1 MAKVLFLHSMTKS
14 VRKTFFSP
22 WHIILSGEHMPLSHF
37 YQGDNMKITAKF
49 GGTSLATAKAIDN
62 AAKIVASD
70 TARRYVTVSAPG
82 KRSPDDIKITDL
94 LYSAYESGDFDAV
107 FERFYDIAH
116 ELRTKTEL
124 SAEYRK
130 IKDAMR
136 IPCGRDFIASRGEY
150 LCAEI
155 FSDYIGFPFID
166 AADVIFFDDDG
177 NTDYIRTRR
186 RLGEVLEKVQ
196 NAVIPG
202 FYGVGTDGAVHT
214 FSRGGS
220 DITGALVAASS
231 ESDIYENW
239 TDVDGVLS
247 ADPKTIDNPAFLD
260 IITYS
265 ELKYLSA
272 FGASVLHE
280 DALLPVR
287 QLGIPVHIRNTENPG
302 GAGTMIVSQR
312 EMPRAFV
319 GVSGKGGFSRIAVS
333 KEKIGRS
340 STDMRE
346 IFELF
351 SRKKTDIILAAAEPD
366 GLFIITETE
375 SGKSRTDM
383 LLNEICQLVMPTGI
397 SYDEKIAVICAV
409 GDDTSEIT
417 AKSASALHEAG
428 IRPIMISAGSSGGYV
443 LICTKENQKDE
454 AVRRIYKKLA

>member
-1 MAKVLFLHSMTKS
+1 MQSFRGFTVWG
-14 VRKTFFSP
+14 R
-22 WHIILSGEHMPLSHF
+22 
-37 YQGDNMKITAKF
+37 
-49 GGTSLATAKAIDN
+49 
-62 AAKIVASD
+62 AARSCAS
-70 TARRYVTVSAPG
+70 
-82 KRSPDDIKITDL
+82 
-94 LYSAYESGDFDAV
+94 
-107 FERFYDIAH
+107 
-116 ELRTKTEL
+116 
-124 SAEYRK
+124 
-130 IKDAMR
+130 
-136 IPCGRDFIASRGEY
+136 
-150 LCAEI
+150 
-155 FSDYIGFPFID
+155 
-166 AADVIFFDDDG
+166 
-177 NTDYIRTRR
+177 
-186 RLGEVLEKVQ
+186 
-196 NAVIPG
+196 
-202 FYGVGTDGAVHT
+202 TDGAVHT

-287 QLGIPVHIRNTENPG
+287 RLGIPIHIRNTGNPA
-302 GAGTMIVSQR
+302 GAGTMIVSHR
-312 EMPRAFV
+312 EEPRAFI
-319 GVSGKGGFSRIAVS
+319 GVSGKGGFSRIAVI

-340 STDMRE
+340 RTDMRE

-366 GLFIITETE
+366 GLFIITEAE
-375 SGKSRTDM
+375 SGKIRADM
-383 LLNEICQLVMPTGI
+383 MLNEICQLVMPTGI

-428 IRPIMISAGSSGGYV
+428 IKPIMISAGNSGGYV